1 MKQKHSSEKERKRER
16 RRRKESSFT
25 SESPGVV
32 LLSAY
37 KKKKINFVLEQVAAR
52 RRWRHR
58 KIIRPF
64 YISLRYRVYT

>member
-1 MKQKHSSEKERKRER
+1 MKWKYSLEKERVARNR
-16 RRRKESSFT
+16 HLLPNHMASFY
-25 SESPGVV
+25 SRFV
-32 LLSAY
+32 
-37 KKKKINFVLEQVAAR
+37 KKKINFVLEQVAAR